1 VKGLHL
7 TKAIQA
13 ILAQAGITNAHAIVA
28 EENTQQPFAVYRRAS
43 LSVDDTKDRL
53 AQTQHATLSVQVVS
67 MDYQS
72 GLLLADSITDALV
85 NCAGTFEGVE
95 IGGISLTDASEIYNE
110 TSYLQDL
117 TFDIEIDNNG

>member
-7 TKAIQA
+7 LKAIQA
-13 ILAQAGITNAHAIVA
+13 ILADAGITNAHAIVA
-28 EENTQQPFAVYRRAS
+28 EENTPQPFAVYRRAS
-43 LSVDDTKDRL
+43 LTVDDTKDRL
-53 AQTQHATLSVQVVS
+53 AQTQHSTLSVQVVS

-85 NCAGTFEGVE
+85 NCAGTFEDVE

-117 TFDIEIDNNG
+117 TFDIEIDNG

>member
-7 TKAIQA
+7 SKAIQA

-28 EENTQQPFAVYRRAS
+28 EENTPQPFAVYRRVS

-53 AQTQHATLSVQVVS
+53 AQDQRATLNVQVVS

-72 GLLLADSITDALV
+72 GLMLADSITTALV
-85 NCAGTFEGVE
+85 GKTGTFEGVY
-95 IGGISLTDASEIYNE
+95 IDDISLADAAEMYNE
-110 TSYLQDL
+110 TSYIQDL
-117 TFDIEIDNNG
+117 QFQIIIENE

>member
-1 VKGLHL
+1 MKGLHL

-28 EENTQQPFAVYRRAS
+28 EENTRQPFAVYRRAS

-85 NCAGTFEGVE
+85 GGNGRINGVV
-95 IGGISLTDASEIYNE
+95 ISSITLSDASEMYND

-117 TFDIEIDNNG
+117 TFDITIENE

>member
-1 VKGLHL
+1 MKGLHL

-13 ILAQAGITNAHAIVA
+13 ILADADITNVHAIVA
-28 EENTQQPFAVYRRAS
+28 EENTPQPFAVYRRAS
-43 LSVDDTKDRL
+43 LSVDGTKDRL
-53 AQTQHATLSVQVVS
+53 LQTQHATLSVQVVS

-85 NCAGTFEGVE
+85 GKAGTFEGVA
-95 IGGISLTDASEIYNE
+95 IGDITLTDAAEMYNE

-117 TFDIEIDNNG
+117 TFDIIIENE

>member
-1 VKGLHL
+1 MKGLHL
-7 TKAIQA
+7 SKAIQK
-13 ILAQAGITNAHAIVA
+13 ILAQAGIDNAHAIVA
-28 EENTQQPFAVYRRAS
+28 EENTRQPFAVYRRSS
-43 LSVDDTKDRL
+43 LTVDDTKDKL

-85 NCAGTFEGVE
+85 GGYGRINGVY
-95 IGGISLTDASEIYNE
+95 IGGITLSDASEMYND

-117 TFDIEIDNNG
+117 TFEITIENE

>member
-1 VKGLHL
+1 MTGLHL

-28 EENTQQPFAVYRRAS
+28 EESTPQPFAVYRRAS
-43 LSVDDTKDRL
+43 LSVNDTKDRL
-53 AQTQHATLSVQVVS
+53 AQTQRATLNVQVVS

-85 NCAGTFEGVE
+85 GGSGKIEGVV
-95 IGGISLTDASEIYNE
+95 IGDISLADASEIYNE

-117 TFDIEIDNNG
+117 TFDIIIENE

>member
-1 VKGLHL
+1 MKALHL
-7 TKAIQA
+7 LKAIQA

-28 EENTQQPFAVYRRAS
+28 EENTVQPFAVYRRAS
-43 LSVDDTKDRL
+43 LTVDDTKDRL

-85 NCAGTFEGVE
+85 GKTGTFEGVV
-95 IGGISLTDASEIYNE
+95 IGDITLDDASEIYND
-110 TSYLQDL
+110 TSYIQDL
-117 TFDIEIDNNG
+117 LFKITIENE

>member
-7 TKAIQA
+7 SKAIQA

-28 EENTQQPFAVYRRAS
+28 DENTPQPFAVYRRAS

-85 NCAGTFEGVE
+85 GKAGIYEGVY
-95 IGGISLTDASEIYNE
+95 IGDITLSDAAEMYNE

-117 TFDIEIDNNG
+117 TFEIIIENE

>member
-7 TKAIQA
+7 SKAIQA

-28 EENTQQPFAVYRRAS
+28 EENTPQPFAVYRRAS

-85 NCAGTFEGVE
+85 GGYGRINGVY
-95 IGGISLTDASEIYNE
+95 IGGITLSDASEMYNE

-117 TFDIEIDNNG
+117 TFDITIENE

>member
-7 TKAIQA
+7 SKAIQA
-13 ILAQAGITNAHAIVA
+13 ILAQAGINNAHAIVA
-28 EENTQQPFAVYRRAS
+28 EENTPQPFAVYRRAS
-43 LSVDDTKDRL
+43 LTVYDTKDRL

-72 GLLLADSITDALV
+72 GLLLADSVTDALV
-85 NCAGTFEGVE
+85 GKAGIYEGVY
-95 IGGISLTDASEIYNE
+95 IGDITLSDAAEMYNE

-117 TFDIEIDNNG
+117 TFDITIENE

>member
-1 VKGLHL
+1 MKGLHL

-13 ILAQAGITNAHAIVA
+13 ILADADITNVHAIVA
-28 EENTQQPFAVYRRAS
+28 EENTPQPFAVYRRAS
-43 LSVDDTKDRL
+43 LSVDGTKDRL
-53 AQTQHATLSVQVVS
+53 LQTQHATLSVQVVS

-85 NCAGTFEGVE
+85 GKAGTFEGVA
-95 IGGISLTDASEIYNE
+95 IGDITLTDAAEMYNE

-117 TFDIEIDNNG
+117 TFGITIEQ

>member
-1 VKGLHL
+1 MKGLHL
-7 TKAIQA
+7 SKAIQA

-28 EENTQQPFAVYRRAS
+28 EENTPQPFAVYRRAS

-53 AQTQHATLSVQVVS
+53 AQTQRATLSVQVVS

-85 NCAGTFEGVE
+85 GGSGRINGVY
-95 IGGISLTDASEIYNE
+95 IGGITLSDASEMYNE

-117 TFDIEIDNNG
+117 TFDITIENE

>member
-1 VKGLHL
+1 MKGLHL

-13 ILAQAGITNAHAIVA
+13 ILADAGITNAHAIVA
-28 EENTQQPFAVYRRAS
+28 EENTPQPFAVYRRAS

-53 AQTQHATLSVQVVS
+53 AQTQHSALSVQVVS

-72 GLLLADSITDALV
+72 GLLLADSIADALTGKQ
-85 NCAGTFEGVE
+85 GTFEGVT
-95 IGGISLTDASEIYNE
+95 IGDITLSDASEMYNE

-117 TFDIEIDNNG
+117 TFEITIENE

>member
-1 VKGLHL
+1 MTGLHL
-7 TKAIQA
+7 TKAVQS
-13 ILAQAGITNAHAIVA
+13 ILANAGITNAHAIVA

-43 LSVDDTKDRL
+43 LVVDDSKDRL
-53 AQTQHATLSVQVVS
+53 LHTQHASLSVQVVS

-72 GLLLADSITDALV
+72 GLLLADAITDALV
-85 NCAGTFEGVE
+85 NKAGTFEGVE
-95 IGGISLTDASEIYNE
+95 IGGISLADASEMYNE

>member
-28 EENTQQPFAVYRRAS
+28 EENTRQPFAVYRRAS

-85 NCAGTFEGVE
+85 GGYGRINGVY
-95 IGGISLTDASEIYNE
+95 IGGITLSDAAEMYNE

-117 TFDIEIDNNG
+117 TFDITIENE